1 MHHDKRMMNLTILV
15 IGLTLSTACIA
26 FAAARLFKTTG
37 AAVGASAAIVFVM
50 LYFLS
55 FYLGHSVS
63 GLSIWHLVGIA
74 GLSAAMAWA
83 FRAKRARRH

>member
-1 MHHDKRMMNLTILV
+1 MNLALA
-15 IGLTLSTACIA
+15 IGLILLTACIA
-26 FAAARLFKTTG
+26 FAAARLCKTPG

-50 LYFLS
+50 LYFLT
-55 FYLGHSVS
+55 FYLGHTVS

-83 FRAKRARRH
+83 FARRRKTGKYRN